1 MAKVSIALPTAFSF
15 STDIQVLIQHINR
28 ADHLANENLVALL
41 NEARMRFMASL
52 PLTQAGLSEREFINA
67 DLAVVYKS
75 EAHYGDVLQIDIAAD
90 DFSRYGCD
98 FVYKVSQKSSG
109 LLVAI
114 AKTAMLRYNYE
125 KQALE
130 AIDSRFQQLF
140 HN

>member
-1 MAKVSIALPTAFSF
+1 MAKVIIELPTHFNF
-15 STDIQVLIQHINR
+15 STDVQVLIQHINR
-28 ADHLANENLVALL
+28 ANHLANENLVALL

-52 PLTQAGLSEREFINA
+52 TLADAGMSEREFINA

-75 EAHYGDVLQIDIAAD
+75 EAHHGDILQIDVAAN

-109 LLVAI
+109 QLVAI
-114 AKTAMLRYNYE
+114 AKTAMLRYNYD

-130 AIDSRFQQLF
+130 AIDPRFKQLF
-140 HN
+140 DN